1 MGDSWANSKDN
12 PGPDQGTRPATAP
25 SADSW
30 PALGRDLHLD
40 LTGPGGLRA
49 ALMRALREAV
59 RSGRLAPGTRL
70 PSSRSLAADLG
81 IARNTVADAYAE
93 LVAEGWLSAR
103 QGSGTRVA
111 ERTLP
116 RATPAARRTPG
127 RTSRQPDRPRFD
139 LTPGTPDV
147 SSFPRTAW
155 LAAARRALTAAP
167 NEAFDYGPPNGRP
180 ELRTVLADYLARAR
194 GVRADPD
201 RIVVCSGFMQGLGLL
216 SRALRGEGGGPAGW
230 PDPGRTDPGRPDPAG
245 SGAGRSGEVW
255 RQGDGQI
262 AVESYGLPFHRNVIT
277 RAGLRAVPLTVD
289 EHGAQTSELASL
301 DDVRAALLTPA
312 HQFPT
317 GVPLHPDRRAAA
329 VNWARSTG
337 GYILEDDYDGELRY
351 DRQPV
356 GALQGLD
363 PDHVVYLGTAS
374 KSLAPALR
382 LAWMVVPDRLVDRV
396 LAVKRSGEWQSGML
410 DQLTLA
416 EFLSSGAYDR
426 HLRGMRLR
434 YRRRRDQLVA
444 ALAER
449 APHVHV
455 SGIAAGLHAIL
466 ELPPGTEQS
475 ILQAAHWQGLALHGL
490 SGFMDPAV
498 AAAPRDA
505 LVVAYGRP
513 PDHAFAGVLEA
524 LVSVL
529 PEA

>member
-1 MGDSWANSKDN
+1 MGNSWA
-12 PGPDQGTRPATAP
+12 TF
-25 SADSW
+25 
-30 PALGRDLHLD
+30 GRDLHLD

-49 ALMRALREAV
+49 ALLRALRDAV

-81 IARNTVADAYAE
+81 IARNTVADAYTE

-111 ERTLP
+111 WEHLP
-116 RATPAARRTPG
+116 GGVRGRVLPSGTPTAPRRTRGPAT
-127 RTSRQPDRPRFD
+127 RADRPRFD

-147 SSFPRTAW
+147 SAFPRTAW

-167 NEAFDYGPPNGRP
+167 SEAFGYGTPSGRP

-201 RIVVCSGFMQGLGLL
+201 RIVLCAGFMQGLALL
-216 SRALRGEGGGPAGW
+216 GRALA
-230 PDPGRTDPGRPDPAG
+230 PGRL
-245 SGAGRSGEVW
+245 
-255 RQGDGQI
+255 
-262 AVESYGLPFHRNVIT
+262 AVESYGLDFHRDVLA
-277 RAGLRAVPLTVD
+277 RAGLGTVPLTVD
-289 EHGAQTSELASL
+289 ERGARTEELAGL
-301 DDVRAALLTPA
+301 ADVRAALLTPA

-329 VNWARSTG
+329 VNWARATG
-337 GYILEDDYDGELRY
+337 GFVLEDDYDGEFRY

-382 LAWMVVPDRLVDRV
+382 LSWMVLPDRLVDPV
-396 LAVKRSGEWQSGML
+396 LALKGTGEWQSGTL

-426 HLRGMRLR
+426 HLRGMRMR

-444 ALAER
+444 ALADR
-449 APHVHV
+449 APHVRV
-455 SGIAAGLHAIL
+455 SGIAAGLHAVL

-475 ILQAAHWQGLALHGL
+475 IVRAARRQGLALRGL
-490 SGFMDPAV
+490 SSFHDPT
-498 AAAPRDA
+498 APQPARDG
-505 LVVAYGRP
+505 LVVAYGTP
-513 PDHAFAGVLEA
+513 PDHSFANTLDA
-524 LVSVL
+524 LLRAL
-529 PEA
+529 PPGEEGQ